1 MPYIRPDDR
10 PEIQEAAEKLG
21 ELCGSPG
28 KLNYGITVV
37 MHEVLCEMGNGYAE
51 AASIV
56 AALECAKL
64 EFYRRVMAPYEDM
77 KAAENGDILLSD
89 GTNMAT
95 DA

>member
-1 MPYIRPDDR
+1 MPYIKQEDR
-10 PEIQEAAEKLG
+10 PEIRAAAE
-21 ELCGSPG
+21 ELASLCRSPG
-28 KLNYGITVV
+28 ELNYGITVV
-37 MHEVLCEMGNGYAE
+37 LHDMLRELGKDYDMC
-51 AASIV
+51 ASLV
-56 AALECAKL
+56 ATLECVKS